1 MLPRTKQRLG
11 LALSLFPSAFLLF
24 DVVIKL
30 VKIGPVT
37 EAMTRLGYPDHLSR
51 PIGVIELVCLVA
63 YLVPRTRRL
72 GMLLMIGFLG
82 GAVATHVRLD
92 DPLLSHSLFPIYIA
106 ALLWSGLALRDPI
119 TAPFLTLRR

>member
-1 MLPRTKQRLG
+1 MLPTTKQRLG
-11 LALSLFPSAFLLF
+11 LALSLLPSAFLL
-24 DVVIKL
+24 
-30 VKIGPVT
+30 
-37 EAMTRLGYPDHLSR
+37 
-51 PIGVIELVCLVA
+51 

-82 GAVATHVRLD
+82 GAVASHVRLD

-106 ALLWSGLALRDPI
+106 ALLWTGLALRDPI